1 MSMSTTT
8 EVIAHHWAFAVFLIG
23 AIGLCGLMLLGAF
36 FLGGRARARA
46 KNVPYES
53 GIDSVGSARMRLSAK
68 FYLVAMFFVIFDVE
82 ALYLYAWS
90 ISIRESGWIGFIE
103 ATIFILV
110 LLAGLVYLVRIGAL
124 DWTPVRSN
132 RRVSKPSIVK
142 YASNHPQAI
151 PKERGVE
158 STATSK

>member
-1 MSMSTTT
+1 MRMSTTT
-8 EVIAHHWAFAVFLIG
+8 EIIAHHWAFAVFLIG

-124 DWTPVRSN
+124 DWTPACSN

-142 YASNHPQAI
+142 YASSHPQDS
-151 PKERGVE
+151 RQ
-158 STATSK
+158 

>member
-151 PKERGVE
+151 SKERGVE
-158 STATSK
+158 STAASK

>member
-90 ISIRESGWIGFIE
+90 ISIRESGWVGFIE